1 MAMAKLG
8 HGSSA
13 VSLDLDLAS
22 FPSRSDSEQCSR
34 QCPVPQRAHYVP
46 EKRLWGSYSV
56 VFPSLFSVTETLGD
70 RPLFWYPLGDLV
82 YVWGGG
88 TASSGVEGGGGTKKS
103 KKGYLKL

>member
-34 QCPVPQRAHYVP
+34 QCPVPQPAHYVP

-88 TASSGVEGGGGTKKS
+88 QTPQVSREVGAPKKV
-103 KKGYLKL
+103 KKIS